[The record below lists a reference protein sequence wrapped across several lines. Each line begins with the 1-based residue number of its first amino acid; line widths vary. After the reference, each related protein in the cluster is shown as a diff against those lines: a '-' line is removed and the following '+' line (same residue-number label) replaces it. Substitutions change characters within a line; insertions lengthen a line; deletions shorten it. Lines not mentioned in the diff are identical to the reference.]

1 MFIKKTL
8 FILNKMAD
16 GVLSFDAIT
25 LAVVEFI
32 DHLLT
37 EANLGSLTASCL
49 WSFLKNNCDASRQI
63 LQRERLPKR

>member
-25 LAVVEFI
+25 LAVVEF
-32 DHLLT
+32 
-37 EANLGSLTASCL
+37 
-49 WSFLKNNCDASRQI
+49 
-63 LQRERLPKR
+63 